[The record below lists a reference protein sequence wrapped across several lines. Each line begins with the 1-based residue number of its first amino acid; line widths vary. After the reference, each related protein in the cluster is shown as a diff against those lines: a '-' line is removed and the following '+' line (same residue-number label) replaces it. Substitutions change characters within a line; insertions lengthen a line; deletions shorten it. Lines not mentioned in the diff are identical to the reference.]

1 MPGAILEQ
9 LMKFISHLR
18 ESKSKKH
25 YKNPIQFRVILAH
38 ALAQLVYFQ
47 KKEAH

>member
-1 MPGAILEQ
+1 MLGVTVEQ

-25 YKNPIQFRVILAH
+25 YKNPVQFRVMLAH
-38 ALAQLVYFQ
+38 ALTQLVDVQ